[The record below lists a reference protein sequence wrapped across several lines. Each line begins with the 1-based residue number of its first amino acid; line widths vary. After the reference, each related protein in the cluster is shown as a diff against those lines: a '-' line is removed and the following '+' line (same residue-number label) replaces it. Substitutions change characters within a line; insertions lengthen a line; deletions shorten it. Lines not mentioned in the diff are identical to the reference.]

1 MPDGAINHYNLVR
14 LRVRGEGNLRVIM
27 SAEDDLPQ
35 TEFLAIPMT
44 ATTGRL
50 RDRLINFQAQYAS
63 LTLKTSDFGDYFRI
77 DRIVIFAKGLWNEY
91 PG

>member
-1 MPDGAINHYNLVR
+1 MTDSAINHYSQIR
-14 LRVRGEGNLRVIM
+14 MRVRGEGDLRILM
-27 SAEDDLPQ
+27 DAEDSLPQ

-44 ATTGRL
+44 PTTGRL
-50 RDRLINFQAQYAS
+50 RDRLINFQSQYAS
-63 LTLKTSDFGDYFRI
+63 LTIKTTDFGDYFSI